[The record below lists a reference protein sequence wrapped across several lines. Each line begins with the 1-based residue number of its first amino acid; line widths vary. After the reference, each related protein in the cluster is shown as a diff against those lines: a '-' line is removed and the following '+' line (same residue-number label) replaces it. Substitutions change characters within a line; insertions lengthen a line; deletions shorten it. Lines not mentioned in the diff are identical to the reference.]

1 MLNEYEKNDLK
12 KYEESVTKHFKK
24 KLRENRNPIFV
35 INLSSD
41 VHKMTD
47 TLISSVKKK
56 GVRFGCENGCS
67 HCCNLRVESFAPEI
81 FYIAKQLKSKMKS
94 SELDILISKLTDYS
108 DKAKNLKADQHFLP
122 CIFLDNGKCSIY
134 NFRPATCRKYNS
146 LDAEICKEPFGS
158 VPESSEIFLKG
169 QLLFRS
175 FMYSVAQRKMRAD
188 THELGQCL
196 LIALT
201 DSSAEKR
208 WSSGERV
215 FPLLP
220 EAI

>member
-1 MLNEYEKNDLK
+1 MLTEYEKNDLK
-12 KYEESVTKHFKK
+12 KYEDTVTKHFKK

-47 TLISSVKKK
+47 NLISSVKKR

-67 HCCNLRVESFAPEI
+67 YCCNLRVESFAPEI
-81 FYIAKQLKSKMKS
+81 FYIAKQLKIKMKS
-94 SELDILISKLTDYS
+94 SELDILISKLTEYS
-108 DKAKNLKADQHFLP
+108 DKAKNLKANQHYLS
-122 CIFLDNGKCSIY
+122 CVFLDNGKCSIY
-134 NFRPATCRKYNS
+134 SFRPATCRKYNS
-146 LDAEICKEPFGS
+146 MDAEICKVPFAPT
-158 VPESSEIFLKG
+158 PESSEILFKG

-175 FMYSVAQRKMRAD
+175 FMDSVAQRKMESD
-188 THELGQCL
+188 THELGQSL